1 MTQQTIPV
9 VMTFSGHDPTGG
21 AGIQADIEAIASMG
35 CHATPVITCL
45 TVQNTQEVLSVS
57 PVETASLILQA
68 RAILED
74 MDVAAFKIGLLAAT
88 ETVEAIHTLLRDYP
102 QIPVVLDP
110 VVLAGNESADRDI
123 LQAMQS
129 LLFPLTTILTPNSV
143 EARLFTQGADNLE
156 AAAQQLMESGCE
168 YILITGT
175 HENTPA
181 VENRLFSNRRL
192 LDTFSWER
200 LPGSYHGS
208 GCTLAAA
215 IAGLIAHG
223 LEPCTAIQEAQEYA
237 WEALQHAYRTGMGQS
252 LPNRLFWAL
261 YDEGLGASS

>member
-1 MTQQTIPV
+1 
-9 VMTFSGHDPTGG
+9 MTFSGHDPTGG
-21 AGIQADIEAIASMG
+21 AGIQSDIEAIASMG

-45 TVQNTQEVLSVS
+45 TVQNTQEVLGVS
-57 PVETASLILQA
+57 PVETASLIQQA
-68 RAILED
+68 RAVLED
-74 MDVAAFKIGLLAAT
+74 MSIAVFKIGLLAAT

-110 VVLAGNESADRDI
+110 VVLADSSGDPADSSI
-123 LQAMQS
+123 LQAMKS
-129 LLFPLTTILTPNSV
+129 LLFPLTTILTPNSI

-156 AAAQQLMESGCE
+156 AAAQQLMDSGCE
-168 YILITGT
+168 YILLTGT

-181 VENRLFSNRRL
+181 VENRLYSNRRL
-192 LDTFSWER
+192 LDSFTWER

-215 IAGLIAHG
+215 TAGLIAHG
-223 LEPCTAIQEAQEYA
+223 LEPCTAIQEAQEYT

-261 YDEGLGASS
+261 YYEGLGDSS